1 MIAPFRLTSR
11 QNPNHATKSNQRF
24 LATTT
29 HWICH
34 SKSLGPPAAHLTARM
49 RGILSVAYLAAA
61 AAAAFIFI
69 FSIGGSNAF
78 TIAPLSARRH
88 VHPSTALCLSTSSD
102 EAPNLVSQEAFVTAI
117 DALKKDMG
125 MEIIPDDQRPMYA
138 IGKLVAQLPIE
149 LVSGIRFAD
158 CETLTLISQLMTT
171 VVDATGMQSL
181 DTIVAIRAGGDGN
194 GGYGYAGDTKGVS
207 IADTGRIYTE
217 AVNYAMENNLKEIE
231 LEVNRLVPMMPS
243 MEE

>member
-1 MIAPFRLTSR
+1 
-11 QNPNHATKSNQRF
+11 
-24 LATTT
+24 
-29 HWICH
+29 
-34 SKSLGPPAAHLTARM
+34 M
-49 RGILSVAYLAAA
+49 RGILSVAYRAAA

-69 FSIGGSNAF
+69 CSIGCSNAF
-78 TIAPLSARRH
+78 TIPPPLSSRH
-88 VHPSTALCLSTSSD
+88 VHPPSTANWLSSSSSD
-102 EAPNLVSQEAFVTAI
+102 EAPNIVSQDAFVTAI

-194 GGYGYAGDTKGVS
+194 GGYGYEGDTKGVS